1 MKKLTFAL
9 FVAAG
14 AMMFV
19 SCGPKMDT
27 PENVGKSVL
36 EAFQSQ
42 DAEKVGD
49 LYVTKED
56 MTALFD
62 EAGKVQMDSMQKAG
76 FEAGKKMMVEGF
88 DMNMAK
94 EKTESFSETN
104 KDAIEANINWE
115 KVEFVRVESKEEMDL
130 GMKTMSGKVFFKT
143 ETGTEFYLRFSAVQI
158 EDSWKIVAIR
168 GIGQKK

>member
-56 MTALFD
+56 ITALFD
-62 EAGKVQMDSMQKAG
+62 EAGKAQMDQLLCDG
-76 FEAGKKMMVEGF
+76 
-88 DMNMAK
+88 
-94 EKTESFSETN
+94 
-104 KDAIEANINWE
+104 
-115 KVEFVRVESKEEMDL
+115 RL
-130 GMKTMSGKVFFKT
+130 
-143 ETGTEFYLRFSAVQI
+143 
-158 EDSWKIVAIR
+158 
-168 GIGQKK
+168 